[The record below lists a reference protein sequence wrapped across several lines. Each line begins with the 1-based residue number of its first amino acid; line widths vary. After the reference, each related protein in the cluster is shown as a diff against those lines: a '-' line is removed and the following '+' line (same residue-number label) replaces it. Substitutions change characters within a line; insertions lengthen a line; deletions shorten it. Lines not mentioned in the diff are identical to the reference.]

1 MAADPGACPSG
12 PRSSPPKS
20 SQKPQHSALTLRLV
34 QRAYR
39 ESTRA
44 VGAIICVL
52 GIAMVVITLAR
63 GGGPLAVGVIV
74 GVAFAVLG
82 ALRVVIAN
90 RLTPPGG
97 KT

>member
-1 MAADPGACPSG
+1 VACRNAAPPPRESAEEPPGA
-12 PRSSPPKS
+12 
-20 SQKPQHSALTLRLV
+20 ALRLPFV

-52 GIAMVVITLAR
+52 GIAMVVVTLAR
-63 GGGPLAVGVIV
+63 GGGPLALGVIV
-74 GVAFAVLG
+74 GVAFAALG
-82 ALRVVIAN
+82 ALRVVVAN
-90 RLTPPGG
+90 RLTPPGD

>member
-1 MAADPGACPSG
+1 M
-12 PRSSPPKS
+12 PP
-20 SQKPQHSALTLRLV
+20 V
-34 QRAYR
+34 QRACR

-63 GGGPLAVGVIV
+63 GGGPLALGVIL
-74 GVAFAVLG
+74 GVAFAALG

-90 RLTPPGG
+90 RLTPPPGG
-97 KT
+97 ET